1 MVNHKEI
8 LRLKSLGL
16 THREIAIA
24 AGCGRNTVTRT
35 LARAQEQKFN
45 WQQAQSMSQQEVSQR
60 LFPTAQAGPV
70 YKMPG
75 YEWVHREMQKSGVT
89 LSLLWVEYCE
99 QCRQNGELP
108 YKSTQFN
115 KYYADYVHKTKA
127 TMHLEHKPGETMQ
140 VDWAGQTAALV
151 DTDTGEQLEAYL
163 FVAVLPYSGYAYA
176 EVFPDMRQES
186 WITGH
191 VNAYRYFGGVTRI
204 LTPDNLK
211 TGVLKNSRTE
221 TVLNKSYQ
229 EMAEH
234 YGTAILPARP
244 RSPKDKAS
252 VEGSVGVVSTWILAA
267 LRNQQFL
274 SLSELNQA
282 IHEKLEAFNHKPF
295 QKREGSRASCFEDE
309 KIFLL
314 PLPPYPFELAVW
326 KIATVQY
333 NYHIS
338 VERMNYS
345 VPYEYIKQ
353 KVDVRLTR
361 TTVEIFFAGTRIASH
376 LRLHGRPNQ
385 YSTVEKHMPP
395 DHQAYLQWNGER
407 FRRWAEQTGQ
417 HTAAVVR
424 LFLSAHKVEQQGYKS
439 CMTLLKLAERY
450 SPQRLENACRR
461 ALSYTSSPS
470 LKSVQSILK
479 SGQDALPPV
488 ESPTQKEEPKIH
500 KFTRGASYYKRGE

>member
-8 LRLKSLGL
+8 LRLKRLGL
-16 THREIAIA
+16 THQEIADA
-24 AGCGRNTVTRT
+24 VGCGRNTVTRT
-35 LARAQEQKFN
+35 LARAREQQLG
-45 WQQAQSMSQQEVSQR
+45 WQQAQSMSQQEVSQW
-60 LFPTAQAGPV
+60 LFPTESKGPV
-70 YKMPG
+70 YKMPD

-140 VDWAGQTAALV
+140 VDWAGQTVALV
-151 DTDTGEQLEAYL
+151 DTDSGERLETYL
-163 FVAVLPYSGYAYA
+163 FVAVLPYSGYAYTEA
-176 EVFPDMRQES
+176 FLGMKQES

-211 TGVLKNSRTE
+211 TGIVKNSRTE

-244 RSPKDKAS
+244 RSPKDKAF

-267 LRNQQFL
+267 LRNRQFL
-274 SLSELNQA
+274 SLVELNQA
-282 IHEKLEAFNHKPF
+282 IREKLETFNHKPF
-295 QKREGSRASCFEDE
+295 QKREGSRASCFAEE
-309 KIFLL
+309 QLFLQ
-314 PLPPYPFELAVW
+314 PLPAAPFELAVW
-326 KIATVQY
+326 KVATVQY

-345 VPYEYIKQ
+345 VPYECKNRHPSPICTRFEHHFHVLKPHLHRRSFSDTLPENQRHLIALKRHLLWHMQ
-353 KVDVRLTR
+353 KLCQLSQPAELRSTFFRNRNAVLCQDVLQLSNPLALSLEFFLSCVKVFHRLTLHL
-361 TTVEIFFAGTRIASH
+361 VVAG
-376 LRLHGRPNQ
+376 PFQ
-385 YSTVEKHMPP
+385 
-395 DHQAYLQWNGER
+395 
-407 FRRWAEQTGQ
+407 F
-417 HTAAVVR
+417 
-424 LFLSAHKVEQQGYKS
+424 
-439 CMTLLKLAERY
+439 
-450 SPQRLENACRR
+450 
-461 ALSYTSSPS
+461 
-470 LKSVQSILK
+470 
-479 SGQDALPPV
+479 
-488 ESPTQKEEPKIH
+488 
-500 KFTRGASYYKRGE
+500 